1 MKYNPDKHHRQS
13 IRLKRYDY
21 TSSGAYFI
29 TICAYQRECL
39 FGDIVDGVVN
49 LNQIGLGIQN
59 HWQDLPNRFPYMDL
73 DAFVVMPNHL
83 HGIIWLCD
91 DTARRDKAFVSA
103 CRMGVQG
110 LGTNAS
116 SLQPHGTQPK
126 SIGAIIQNFKSI
138 STRKINRMT
147 SNVGRT
153 IWQLNY
159 YEHIIRNAESL
170 QRIRQYIHQNPLSW
184 QQDQLH
190 LDQPPQP

>member
-13 IRLKRYDY
+13 IRLKGYDY
-21 TSSGAYFI
+21 ASAGAYFI

-39 FGDIVDGVVN
+39 FGDIVDEIVN

-83 HGIIWLCD
+83 HGILWLCG
-91 DTARRDKAFVSA
+91 DTARRDEASA
-103 CRMGVQG
+103 SERGTG
-110 LGTNAS
+110 GRDLGTNAS
-116 SLQPHGTQPK
+116 SLHPRGTQPK

-138 STRKINRMT
+138 STRKINRMMG
-147 SNVGRT
+147 NVGRT

-159 YEHIIRNAESL
+159 YEHIIRNTESL
-170 QRIRQYIHQNPLSW
+170 QNIRQYIRNNPSSW

-190 LDQPPQP
+190 PGNSSK